1 VSGQP
6 CQGSMAA
13 SEPCKQG
20 TCSPFG
26 GVCHGHRQELI
37 PVQGSC
43 HATCPRVASPREL
56 DKLWD
61 KEAPCAYALPFGA
74 RAQLCGRRGA
84 SMCAWSSFDNKGRF
98 GKGSGP
104 ELVIDTTYQRCELVR
119 VHKPIE
125 SFEQVNPLFLVL
137 IGWHMVVQV
146 LYKAVE
152 KHRKW
157 NLITTVRYKDSGSG
171 CRAYIHK

>member
-1 VSGQP
+1 
-6 CQGSMAA
+6 
-13 SEPCKQG
+13 
-20 TCSPFG
+20 
-26 GVCHGHRQELI
+26 
-37 PVQGSC
+37 
-43 HATCPRVASPREL
+43 
-56 DKLWD
+56 
-61 KEAPCAYALPFGA
+61 
-74 RAQLCGRRGA
+74 
-84 SMCAWSSFDNKGRF
+84 MCAWSSFDNKGRF